1 MAGIGFEIRKILDR
15 GSFLD
20 SLQAYGY
27 AGLIGSGPWLMSIL
41 AMIVVGVMA
50 LQTVGAGNDVIAF
63 LVSVT
68 WMMAGSLILTGGVQ
82 LLITR
87 YVSDELFTRDMDEIL
102 PNVFG
107 ALLLSTLAAALLGL
121 AVLPAFGDRSLA
133 WNLLMFGS
141 FVALCD
147 LWVVVIFLSGMKRYK
162 VIAGTMAV
170 GYGLLVVLAWW
181 LAPLGGEGLMLAFF
195 TSQALLLFSFLYF
208 VIRDFPTRKAVEFE
222 FLKHGRAY
230 WSLFVCGSLYNLGVW
245 ADKFV
250 FWLDPRTSEPVLGM
264 FRASVIYDVPIFL
277 AYLSIVPGMAIFLVR
292 IETDFVEHYHR
303 YFDGVRG
310 EAPLARLVAIKGDMA
325 ASVRS
330 GLVDIVKFQGVFT
343 ALLCLWGES
352 ILDALGIDRAYYRL
366 LCVDLVG
373 VGVQVI
379 FLCVLNVLFYFDKR
393 WMAAGLTAVFLVANL
408 LLSRLSIELG
418 PAFYGYGF
426 TVAMLIASLVGLLCL
441 DRTFQRLEYET
452 YMFQR

>member
-50 LQTVGAGNDVIAF
+50 MQTVGAGDEVIAF

-102 PNVFG
+102 PNVYG
-107 ALLLSTLAAALLGL
+107 ALMLSTLAAVLLGL
-121 AVLPAFGDRSLA
+121 AVLPAFGERSVA

-162 VIAGTMAV
+162 AIAGTMAV

-195 TSQALLLFSFLYF
+195 TSQTLLLFSFLYF
-208 VIRDFPTRKAVEFE
+208 VIRDFPTRKAIEFE
-222 FLKHGRAY
+222 FVRHGRAY
-230 WSLFVCGSLYNLGVW
+230 WSLFVCGSLYNMGVW

-264 FRASVIYDVPIFL
+264 FRASIIYDVPIFL

-310 EAPLARLVAIKGDMA
+310 EAPLARLIAVKGDMA
-325 ASVRS
+325 ASVRG
-330 GLVDIVKFQGVFT
+330 GLVDIAKFQGVFT
-343 ALLCLWGES
+343 LLLCLWGES

-373 VGVQVI
+373 VGIQVI

-393 WMAAGLTAVFLVANL
+393 SMAAGLTAVFLVANL
-408 LLSRLSIELG
+408 LLSWLSIELG

-426 TVAMLIASLVGLLCL
+426 TIAMLIATLCGLVLL